1 MLAEL
6 DGVDVIEFSGAGGTL
21 TPEAIRT
28 LLPIIQKESRGITIS
43 IREHCNIGLAPLAY
57 LEAIKL
63 GVCLLDT
70 AVTPLANDVSLPST
84 ENILRNA
91 RRMGYSANIDE
102 EALKAESDYFR
113 KVAQERGLRI
123 GALLEY
129 DVFQFEHQVPGGMMG
144 TLRNQLAELGMEHR
158 LDELLEEIAQT
169 RQDFGYPYMST
180 PYSQIVAA
188 QSVYNITSGERY
200 KTIPKEAAQYA
211 LGFFGEPDGPM
222 DPNIKDKIL
231 SSPWAKKLMKQK
243 VPDITIE
250 DLRKLEPGISDD
262 DLLIRIADPEGEFK
276 EKLKALWE

>member
-1 MLAEL
+1 
-6 DGVDVIEFSGAGGTL
+6 
-21 TPEAIRT
+21 
-28 LLPIIQKESRGITIS
+28 
-43 IREHCNIGLAPLAY
+43 
-57 LEAIKL
+57 
-63 GVCLLDT
+63 
-70 AVTPLANDVSLPST
+70 
-84 ENILRNA
+84 
-91 RRMGYSANIDE
+91 
-102 EALKAESDYFR
+102 
-113 KVAQERGLRI
+113 
-123 GALLEY
+123 
-129 DVFQFEHQVPGGMMG
+129 MG

-188 QSVYNITSGERY
+188 QSVYNIASGERY
-200 KTIPKEAAQYA
+200 KTIPKEAVQYA

-243 VPDITIE
+243 VPDITIK